1 MIIDNNIRL
10 TGQSIKIRPP
20 AVAGM
25 FYPMDRDE
33 LKHEIEEYLVQAKAG
48 GPPPKAIIAPHAGY
62 IYSGPIAASV
72 YASLKPVRDQIK
84 KVVLLGPAHRV
95 YLEGLALP
103 DATVFATP
111 LGEIEIDRDLVH
123 KIRNLPQV
131 RVMPSAHAQEHSL
144 EVHLPFL
151 QMLLA
156 EFTLLPLVVGEAGKE
171 QVAEVLAAV
180 WGGAETLI
188 VISSDLSHYHDYH
201 TARQLDAATSTAI
214 KNLQI
219 EEIGP
224 EQACGCRPMSGLLHL
239 AKHKNMEIH
248 VLDVRNSGDTAGAR
262 DRVVGYGAYSVHY
275 RQTPATQFVKDLLSV
290 ARQSIE
296 QGFNTR
302 RPWQPDL
309 SPYPEPLRQPAAT
322 FVTLKI
328 NGNLRG
334 CIGTTQAVQPLVQ
347 SVADSAYKA
356 AFQDPRFPPL
366 TAAEYREVDL
376 SISVLTPAVAIEFS
390 SEADLV
396 RQLQPGIDGL
406 IIEAGMK
413 RATFLPEVWES
424 LPDAPGFL
432 RQLKLKAGMGATEAP
447 KKAWRYHSEH
457 LSAEK
462 SD

>member
-1 MIIDNNIRL
+1 MMIIDNNIRL

-25 FYPMDRDE
+25 FYPLDRGE
-33 LKHEIEEYLVQAKAG
+33 LVQKIEEYLGQVKAG

-62 IYSGPIAASV
+62 IYSGPVAASV
-72 YASLKPVRDQIK
+72 YASLKPVRERIK

-111 LGEIEIDRDLVH
+111 LGEIEIDQNLVQ
-123 KIRNLPQV
+123 KIRKLPQV
-131 RVMPSAHAQEHSL
+131 RVMPSAHVQEHSL

-151 QMLLA
+151 QTLLA
-156 EFTLLPLVVGEAGKE
+156 EFTLLPLVVGDADKE
-171 QVAEVLAAV
+171 QVAEVLTAV
-180 WGGAETLI
+180 WGGDETLI

-239 AKHKNMEIH
+239 AKRKNMEIR
-248 VLDVRNSGDTAGAR
+248 VIDVRNSGDTAGGR
-262 DRVVGYGAYSVHY
+262 DRVVGYGAYSVYY
-275 RQTPATQFVKDLLSV
+275 RQTPAMQFAKDLLHV

-296 QGFNTR
+296 QGFNSR
-302 RPWQPDL
+302 RPLLPDL
-309 SPYPEPLRQPAAT
+309 SSYPEPLRQPAAT

-334 CIGTTQAVQPLVQ
+334 CIGTTQAVQALVH

-366 TAAEYREVDL
+366 TAAEYRVVDL
-376 SISVLTPAVAIEFS
+376 SISVLTPAATIEFL
-390 SEADLV
+390 SEADLIS
-396 RQLQPGIDGL
+396 QLQPGVDGL
-406 IIEAGMK
+406 IIEAGTK

-424 LPDAPGFL
+424 IPDATGFL
-432 RQLKLKAGMGATEAP
+432 RQLKLKAGMGTNETP

-457 LSAEK
+457 LSA
-462 SD
+462 